1 MTVSSTSSAGASTLA
16 RFAPLAFAILQVLTP
31 LLPQMGIG
39 EPIGD
44 RSDGVRT
51 LITPAGWA
59 FSIWGL
65 LYAGSFLFAIYQA
78 LPAQRDNA
86 LVAAVRWP
94 ASGAFL
100 GNAAWAAYTQVYGL
114 TAISVAIILFTLAC
128 LMTVYVRFARWPRS
142 FTPGERWCVV
152 LPLSALA
159 AWLTA
164 ASIVNIS
171 ATLLYYDVNLGASVP
186 LLGAA
191 VIIVGGLIAATLV
204 YGGYGNLAYAAVFLW
219 ALSAIYAAGGQR
231 ADMIGWAAIASAL
244 LVIAAAVLGLRR
256 STRRSFA

>member
-1 MTVSSTSSAGASTLA
+1 MATRTTSPGDASTLA
-16 RFAPLAFAILQVLTP
+16 RLAPLAFAILQMLTP
-31 LLPQMGIG
+31 LLPQFGIG

-65 LYAGSFLFAIYQA
+65 LYAGSFLFAIYQL

-128 LMTVYVRFARWPRS
+128 LMIAYVRFSRWARS
-142 FTPGERWCVV
+142 FTPGERWGAV

-164 ASIVNIS
+164 ASIVNIA
-171 ATLLYYDVNLGASVP
+171 ATLLYYGVDLGPSVP

-191 VIIVGGLIAATLV
+191 VILVGGLIAATLA
-204 YGGYGNLAYAAVFLW
+204 YGGHGNLAYAAVFLW

-231 ADMIGWAAIASAL
+231 AELIGWAAMAAAL
-244 LVIAAAVLGLRR
+244 LVIAATVLGLRR
-256 STRRSFA
+256 GASRRA